1 MCFRTHANGKLRLVA
16 EGADDPVVD
25 AWRGLLVAHSRLVP
39 AVEADLRAA
48 GQVPLSWYD
57 VLLELNAAPDRRL
70 RMSEL
75 GHRAVLS
82 RTRVSRIVDE
92 LAAAGLA
99 ERQPDQADGRS
110 SFAVLTAAGR
120 DALRRAWP
128 VYREAIRRHLTA
140 GLTLPQC
147 RELAALLDQLIAGA
161 EAGQPVAIRQ
171 VTGRQRASAA
181 CLSAASVT
189 GMPRRASSVRRA
201 IWASASSPNR
211 WWNLVMPSGRNSQ
224 DSVTRVPPSTG
235 VNV

>member
-1 MCFRTHANGKLRLVA
+1 MTKDPASSGPAQAGGVT
-16 EGADDPVVD
+16 EGTATADGSVSGGAGGDPAVD

-57 VLLELNAAPDRRL
+57 VLLELNAAPERLL

-75 GHRAVLS
+75 GQRVVLS
-82 RTRVSRIVDE
+82 RTRVSRIMDK

-128 VYREAIRRHLTA
+128 VYREAIRRHLAA
-140 GLTLPQC
+140 GLTVPQC
-147 RELAALLDQLIAGA
+147 RELAALLDQVIKGA
-161 EAGQPVAIRQ
+161 EA
-171 VTGRQRASAA
+171 S
-181 CLSAASVT
+181 L
-189 GMPRRASSVRRA
+189 PRR
-201 IWASASSPNR
+201 P
-211 WWNLVMPSGRNSQ
+211 G
-224 DSVTRVPPSTG
+224 
-235 VNV
+235 

>member
-1 MCFRTHANGKLRLVA
+1 VTRGPAA
-16 EGADDPVVD
+16 EGTAENASADAAWNALEDPDADPPRGRSAIRTPEGAGVSRAADDPVVD

-70 RMSEL
+70 RMSDL

-82 RTRVSRIVDE
+82 RTRVSRVVDE

-110 SFAVLTAAGR
+110 SFAVLTAQGR

-128 VYREAIRRHLTA
+128 VYRDAIRRHLA
-140 GLTLPQC
+140 ARLSAEQC
-147 RELAALLDQLIAGA
+147 RELAALLGQVIAGA
-161 EAGQPVAIRQ
+161 EVAGPVRF
-171 VTGRQRASAA
+171 GR
-181 CLSAASVT
+181 
-189 GMPRRASSVRRA
+189 
-201 IWASASSPNR
+201 
-211 WWNLVMPSGRNSQ
+211 
-224 DSVTRVPPSTG
+224 
-235 VNV
+235 

>member
-1 MCFRTHANGKLRLVA
+1 MRTHTIYVLPHARNCYADIVA

-82 RTRVSRIVDE
+82 RTRVSRVVDE

-110 SFAVLTAAGR
+110 SFAVLTDRGR

-140 GLTLPQC
+140 RLSAGQC

-161 EAGQPVAIRQ
+161 EADEPV
-171 VTGRQRASAA
+171 TFGR
-181 CLSAASVT
+181 
-189 GMPRRASSVRRA
+189 
-201 IWASASSPNR
+201 
-211 WWNLVMPSGRNSQ
+211 
-224 DSVTRVPPSTG
+224 
-235 VNV
+235 